1 MTRCLYTACRIETRS
16 KLESDLSRVDA
27 LGPQPRDLDEGA
39 YADTGVL
46 CHLLQSHLH
55 DFSVLADERHKIG
68 DRAEC
73 RDVQMLCKELLSLH
87 LPKCLNEL

>member
-1 MTRCLYTACRIETRS
+1 M
-16 KLESDLSRVDA
+16 
-27 LGPQPRDLDEGA
+27 
-39 YADTGVL
+39 L

-73 RDVQMLCKELLSLH
+73 RNVQMLCKGLLSLH

>member
-1 MTRCLYTACRIETRS
+1 MTRCLNTTCCIETRG

-27 LGPQPRDLDEGA
+27 LVRQSRDLDESA
-39 YADTGVL
+39 YADTGML

-55 DFSVLADERHKIG
+55 DFSVLADERHKIS

-73 RDVQMLCKELLSLH
+73 RNVQILYKELLSRH